1 MTIQIIISKDI
12 EGKSADEMSRHLD
25 ETILNYLQRHSWI
38 VDNIS
43 TI

>member
-1 MTIQIIISKDI
+1 MTVQIIISKDFNLP
-12 EGKSADEMSRHLD
+12 DEDLAVYLNN
-25 ETILNYLQRHSWI
+25 TILDYITTNNWI

>member
-1 MTIQIIISKDI
+1 MTVQIIVSKDFGNSSI
-12 EGKSADEMSRHLD
+12 EEISDNLDYSILSYLKSRG
-25 ETILNYLQRHSWI
+25 WI

>member
-1 MTIQIIISKDI
+1 MTVQIIISKDI
-12 EGKSADEMSRHLD
+12 EDMPLDRLSEYLD
-25 ETILNYLQRHSWI
+25 ETIINYTHSKGWI

>member
-1 MTIQIIISKDI
+1 MTVQIIISKDI
-12 EGKSADEMSRHLD
+12 EGKSADEVSRYLD
-25 ETILNYLQRHSWI
+25 ETILSYLQCHSWI

>member
-1 MTIQIIISKDI
+1 MTVQIIISKDI
-12 EGKSADEMSRHLD
+12 EDMPIDRLSEYLD
-25 ETILNYLQRHSWI
+25 ETIINCVHSKGWI